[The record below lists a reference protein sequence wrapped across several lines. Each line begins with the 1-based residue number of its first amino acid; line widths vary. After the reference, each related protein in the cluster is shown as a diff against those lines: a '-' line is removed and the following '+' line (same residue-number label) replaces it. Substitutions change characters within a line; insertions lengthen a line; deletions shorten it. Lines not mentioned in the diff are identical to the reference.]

1 MEDRKITVEIDRDIL
16 TKIFTQIEESITNKN
31 SSTNININNK
41 ENGDKIKLKKV
52 IFNNKNPFLSKIKKI
67 KKESFNNKKNS

>member
-31 SSTNININNK
+31 SSINININNK
-41 ENGDKIKLKKV
+41 ENGDKIK
-52 IFNNKNPFLSKIKKI
+52 F
-67 KKESFNNKKNS
+67 